1 MKRKKYNEILELSY
15 LRKSDLKNYDIK
27 VTDSEWDEIITNM
40 SLVNSHSI
48 DMVYE
53 LMKSTYSF
61 EEFLKL
67 LIETKGTFPDSNGIS
82 IQHKV
87 CQSYF
92 KGNMITNISDTS
104 LL

>member
-1 MKRKKYNEILELSY
+1 
-15 LRKSDLKNYDIK
+15 
-27 VTDSEWDEIITNM
+27 M
-40 SLVNSHSI
+40 SIVNSHSI

-87 CQSYF
+87 CQS
-92 KGNMITNISDTS
+92 
-104 LL
+104 

>member
-1 MKRKKYNEILELSY
+1 MKQKNVEILEFSY
-15 LRKSDLKNYDIK
+15 LRKSDLKNYGIK

-40 SLVNSHSI
+40 SIVNSYSI

-53 LMKSTYSF
+53 LMKRTYSF

-82 IQHKV
+82 IQHKGL
-87 CQSYF
+87 QSYL
-92 KGNMITNISDTS
+92 KMKNSN
-104 LL
+104 